1 MELKLKNFCFSLK
14 KYLAMVSNASGTLVW
29 YVEYGHGLAFM
40 EISLTIVNRVSFD
53 DFFDLSSIT
62 PHTHWDQMSCTH
74 SSDRP
79 KQCFRVLPEPNRTS
93 QSNFCFQNRTCKKDD
108 ASTT

>member
-1 MELKLKNFCFSLK
+1 MESKLTFFCFSPK

-40 EISLTIVNRVSFD
+40 EISLTIVNSISFD
-53 DFFDLSSIT
+53 EFFDLSSIT
-62 PHTHWDQMSCTH
+62 SHTYRDQMSCTD

-79 KQCFRVLPEPNRTS
+79 KQCFRVLPEPNRIS
-93 QSNFCFQNRTCKKDD
+93 QLPYSCEQKHVSVSDSPCY
-108 ASTT
+108 